1 MRLCAIAKGL
11 GKRVRREKVEEK
23 ISFEDF
29 VLRDFSDEE
38 RKLLD
43 MERDKYIVIQAQI
56 DRLTVHEMR
65 AVESIRKLES
75 ESELD
80 ESGEPDVQRQKRIL
94 DHLKELADI
103 QKRKAQAVK
112 LLHDMSIDDMKYGLV
127 ENADAEAAKKHA
139 REVLEAL
146 SGDCAEREDLGLSD
160 M

>member
-1 MRLCAIAKGL
+1 M
-11 GKRVRREKVEEK
+11 EEK